1 MSFFHES
8 TTLLASSQF
17 FSPVSFNLS
26 QLVISRR
33 ETFLVTWRESMPKFT
48 SNLSCTEKH
57 SKGMRVKSYKL
68 RGLTLKNGKPATIEL
83 DLEFEGKRAFAI
95 WDSVSL
101 GAYELKA
108 RLELNPKLLK
118 KDSSL
123 SCDFVY
129 RGELVLPRP
138 ENN

>member
-1 MSFFHES
+1 MP
-8 TTLLASSQF
+8 TL
-17 FSPVSFNLS
+17 
-26 QLVISRR
+26 
-33 ETFLVTWRESMPKFT
+33 T
-48 SNLSCTEKH
+48 SNLSSTEKH

-68 RGLTLKNGKPATIEL
+68 RGLTLKNGKQATIEM

-95 WDSVSL
+95 WDSVSV

-108 RLELNPKLLK
+108 RVELNPKLLK
-118 KDSSL
+118 KDTSL
-123 SCDFVY
+123 CCDFVY